1 MKTCQ
6 NCVHYRGEDIPL
18 QPTYTREER
27 CERRRQTVGEILEHS
42 HIQPESDVDTPSL
55 SEADL
60 TFKDLAKGQ
69 RVDPP

>member
-1 MKTCQ
+1 M
-6 NCVHYRGEDIPL
+6 RDA
-18 QPTYTREER
+18 
-27 CERRRQTVGEILEHS
+27 VGEILEHS